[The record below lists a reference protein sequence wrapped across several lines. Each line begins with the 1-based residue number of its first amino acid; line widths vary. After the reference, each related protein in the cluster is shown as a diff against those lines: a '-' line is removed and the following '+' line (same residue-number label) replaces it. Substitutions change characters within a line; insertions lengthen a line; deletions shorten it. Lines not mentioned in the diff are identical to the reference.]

1 LTTGR
6 LAPLKDGFLKDCLI
20 LSPRLVLQELVRR
33 AFDWLHDRFLPP
45 KV

>member
-20 LSPRLVLQELVRR
+20 LLLRLVLEELAR
-33 AFDWLHDRFLPP
+33 AFDRLHDRFLPP